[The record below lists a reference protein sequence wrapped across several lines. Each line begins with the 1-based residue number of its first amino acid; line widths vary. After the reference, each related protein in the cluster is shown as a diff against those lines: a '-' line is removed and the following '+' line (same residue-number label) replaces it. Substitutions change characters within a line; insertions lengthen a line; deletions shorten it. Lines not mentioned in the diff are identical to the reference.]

1 MGLFKYKSV
10 NASGEVMEGQMVAE
24 SRQVLIE
31 RLHTLGHTPIRAE
44 EVRSGSFLEVFNRD
58 IFSHRKISAK
68 DITFITHEMAT
79 LLHAGVT
86 LDQTLRILTD
96 LAEKETIKRIL
107 GEVHSDVRNGSS
119 LAEAMEARDGAFP
132 SDYTSMV
139 RAGEAG
145 GALDRVL
152 LRVAE
157 YRENA
162 DTLGE
167 QVRTAMIYPMILLI
181 MAGLSIAVLLALVV
195 PQFQSLFEEA
205 GSELPLATRILM
217 DSGEFVKNYWMAGIF
232 LIILAVFLF
241 KRWVS
246 IPKSRLKWDN
256 WMLSLPL
263 FGKLIQK
270 EETARFSRTL
280 GTLLGSGVALLNAL
294 SIVADTFRNTQFS
307 LTVNEAAQQ
316 VKAGKRLGE
325 SLMAGN
331 TFPRLAG
338 HLLQVGEETG
348 HMEAMLTKTADIY
361 DQEVKRTVER
371 LLAIL
376 IPAITICLG
385 LVVAG
390 IITSILVAILRVNE
404 LAF

>member
-44 EVRSGSFLEVFNRD
+44 EVRSGSFLEVFNKD
-58 IFSHRKISAK
+58 IFGHRKITAK

-162 DTLGE
+162 DMLGE
-167 QVRTAMIYPMILLI
+167 QVRTAMIYPMILLT